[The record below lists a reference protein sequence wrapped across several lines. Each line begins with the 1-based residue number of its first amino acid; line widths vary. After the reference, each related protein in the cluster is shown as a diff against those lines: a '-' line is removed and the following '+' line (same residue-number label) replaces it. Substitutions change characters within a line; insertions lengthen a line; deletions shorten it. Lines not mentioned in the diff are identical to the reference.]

1 MTTSYPSPHYEDLA
15 ETPGPLPHPYL
26 REAKLFISGLAPDVR
41 KEDLAEV
48 FRFCVPYRP
57 VLNQDESGRTLPG
70 GFKEDFISNL
80 RAITELRS
88 PLLLGHIDF
97 RELAAAEKALATLQ
111 NRPLPPP
118 APSCNIVLSPFPPT
132 TPPTSLPPPAAFPR
146 LIKQLP
152 FGISDSQLYDLFRP
166 FGPLANARSEAG
178 FGPDIG
184 IVEFWREEDAHRAEA
199 AMHGAEVGDHAISM
213 EVYQPRRAPGSLSDF
228 NVTAA
233 PFVPASALYQPQ
245 APQQQSIQQYNPNVS
260 QPSHYFPTHFL
271 AIPPPVTPQPFSNIF
286 SLSSPPLSPYASA
299 PHPLP
304 TPQSPQPSAQQL
316 SQYMSP
322 TSSLAPAQSM
332 QQQMM
337 AAGEPYSQV
346 SGQSFQMH
354 PWGPPPPSQSPPLN
368 QYYSPPMTPQRQQ
381 QQQLYPMQGHSH
393 SPIYSSPLSGSPHS
407 SPSMQPF
414 GGGRGSPSAY
424 SPYTYPYTPP
434 HVSHLFN
441 TPPYG
446 GSSPYSRSPPQL
458 AGAFLPGP
466 GQQVQFGSG
475 SHSGLIDP
483 CNLFI
488 KNLDLN
494 IDSNDLFTHFRSYG
508 QIVSARVMRTETG
521 ASRGFG
527 FVSYHTPD
535 QASHAMSMMNGALLG
550 TKAIAVRL
558 HEPKQLRQEK
568 LATRFSGGRPPH
580 PRSGSGATSP
590 SLSEV
595 AEFNSPLDRN
605 RRSSGSYYQV
615 RNPTTLLA
623 SSGAKNIIKA
633 ALSGTLNLPMR
644 YEELSSLSPI
654 VRKEVLTGELTRR
667 LKGLGSL
674 QPAEVDTLA
683 NSLTT
688 FSLAEVIEG
697 IHNPDILSE
706 QVNKLK
712 APPTPEPTSQEPASV
727 APSSS
732 GESSQQVGSISLA
745 STPAIPASAPDHP
758 STPLSY
764 ATSIAEPARTSS
776 PAGSIAIAS
785 EKDKLLAS
793 VTRIHP
799 GNAAEITDLLLS
811 LTKKERAMCLFNAEY
826 LKNKV
831 AEAVAVL
838 EADDDAATESVATVP
853 AIPITPLAPAV
864 TTPAPTPTPS
874 TATNG
879 NGDTSSSNP
888 PMPQTPELSSKGPS
902 AVTSPASSTPNLP
915 LETVYTLSYLARLS
929 ALEIIKLASSPNAT
943 GLPLP
948 KADPEVTKA
957 TDEFIDALKG
967 QSEGQKKQV
976 VGQKLFKVVKA
987 FGIRNPKVTIH
998 LVDTEDLR
1006 ALAHLMNSYPS
1017 VLKEKV
1023 LQATAATTK

>member
-1 MTTSYPSPHYEDLA
+1 MTTSYSSPHYEDLA

-26 REAKLFISGLAPDVR
+26 REPKLYVSGLASDVR
-41 KEDLAEV
+41 KEDLAEA

-57 VLNQDESGRTLPG
+57 VLPQDESGRTLP
-70 GFKEDFISNL
+70 
-80 RAITELRS
+80 
-88 PLLLGHIDF
+88 GHIDF

-111 NRPLPPP
+111 NRTLPPP
-118 APSCNIVLSPFPPT
+118 APPCNIVLSPFPPT
-132 TPPTSLPPPAAFPR
+132 SPPTSLPPPAAFPR

-166 FGPLANARSEAG
+166 FGPLANVRSEAG

-213 EVYQPRRAPGSLSDF
+213 EVYQPRRAPGGLSDF
-228 NVTAA
+228 SASA
-233 PFVPASALYQPQ
+233 PPFVPAGAIY
-245 APQQQSIQQYNPNVS
+245 QQQIQQQQQQQQQLQQQQQQQQYNPIVS
-260 QPSHYFPTHFL
+260 QSSNFFPTHFL

-286 SLSSPPLSPYASA
+286 SLSSPPLSPYSSP
-299 PHPLP
+299 PHLP
-304 TPQSPQPSAQQL
+304 TPQSPQASAQQL

-337 AAGEPYSQV
+337 ANEQPYGQMAGPPQP
-346 SGQSFQMH
+346 FHMH
-354 PWGPPPPSQSPPLN
+354 PWGPPPPSHSPPL
-368 QYYSPPMTPQRQQ
+368 QQHYSPPMTPQRQQ
-381 QQQLYPMQGHSH
+381 QQQLYPMHGHSH
-393 SPIYSSPLSGSPHS
+393 SPIYSSPLSGGSPHS
-407 SPSMQPF
+407 SPSVPPF
-414 GGGRGSPSAY
+414 GGRGSPTAY
-424 SPYTYPYTPP
+424 SLYSYPYTPP
-434 HVSHLFN
+434 HASHLFN

-494 IDSNDLFTHFRSYG
+494 IDSNDLFTHFRNYG
-508 QIVSARVMRTETG
+508 QIVSARVMRTESG

-527 FVSYHTPD
+527 FVSFHTPD
-535 QASHAMSMMNGALLG
+535 QASHAMNVMNGALLG

-595 AEFNSPLDRN
+595 AEFMSPPDRN
-605 RRSSGSYYQV
+605 RRSSGSYYQ
-615 RNPTTLLA
+615 
-623 SSGAKNIIKA
+623 A

-644 YEELSSLSPI
+644 YEELSSLSPN

-667 LKGLGSL
+667 LKGLGSV
-674 QPAEVDTLA
+674 QPGEVETLA

-697 IHNPDILSE
+697 IHNPDVLSN

-712 APPTPEPTSQEPASV
+712 APPTPEPTTQEPGSV

-732 GESSQQVGSISLA
+732 GESSRQVASISLA
-745 STPAIPASAPDHP
+745 STPALPGSAPDHP

-776 PAGSIAIAS
+776 PAGSIAIGS

-793 VTRIHP
+793 VTRMHP
-799 GNAAEITDLLLS
+799 SNAAEITDLLLS
-811 LTKKERAMCLFNAEY
+811 LTKKERAMCLFNTEH

-838 EADDDAATESVATVP
+838 EAEEEYAAMESVPTAPVVPVPTVPVAPVPTVP
-853 AIPITPLAPAV
+853 AAPV
-864 TTPAPTPTPS
+864 VPVPEPTPKADV
-874 TATNG
+874 TANANG
-879 NGDTSSSNP
+879 NTEVIVSNP
-888 PMPQTPELSSKGPS
+888 PMPQTPDLSSKGPS

-915 LETVYTLSYLARLS
+915 STAVHTLSSLARLPAS
-929 ALEIIKLASSPNAT
+929 EIISLASSPNAT

-948 KADPEVTKA
+948 KADPEVSKT
-957 TDEFIDALKG
+957 TDQFIDGLEG
-967 QSEGQKKQV
+967 QTEGQKKQV
-976 VGQKLFKVVKA
+976 VGQKLFKVVKG